1 MYAMR
6 GYTARRCR
14 ASPMSPLRTVTL
26 PFCIFL
32 DPAIR
37 AIRVDLPTPSG
48 PTIPTMMPLGMSIE
62 MPSRA
67 FTLP

>member
-1 MYAMR
+1 MSPSSTVISPSWSFFEPAMM
-6 GYTARRCR
+6 
-14 ASPMSPLRTVTL
+14 PMS
-26 PFCIFL
+26 
-32 DPAIR
+32 
-37 AIRVDLPTPSG
+37 VDLPTPSG